1 MSISEQIAD
10 FTLQESWG
18 SVPESV
24 REHAKMMILDS
35 MGVAIAAYYQEHA
48 KAVRQ
53 VVLDLASKPEST
65 LWGTQKKASMVDAVL
80 ANAALIHG
88 LDYDDT
94 HVGSVVHPS
103 ASVVSTAF
111 TVGETT
117 GATGQEIL
125 DAIICGYEI
134 IIRLALAARGGF
146 HDRGFHCTGIVAPF
160 ASACVAA
167 KLLKMPKAVLVNA
180 LGICGS
186 QAAALQEFLHDGSWV
201 KKIHAGWAAHAGIY
215 ALLMAKNGLT
225 GPREVFEGKYGL
237 YATHIGSVE
246 GIGDAFDDL
255 GQRWRTSE
263 ISVKLYPVCHMIHS
277 FSDCIFELQSK
288 YGFTPKD
295 ITKVECR
302 IEKRCYHIVC
312 IPEQAK
318 KRPTSDYG
326 MRFSLPY
333 IVAMSLL
340 KGKIS
345 PLEID
350 EKYLS
355 EPEVLELI
363 DKVECLEDETVKNVG
378 HFPGWVEITLHDGSK
393 YRWQQEYE
401 KGAAEYPIASADI
414 ITKYKNNASAYL
426 QSEQVGILLQQ
437 IQQLE
442 QLPGVSSLL
451 NLMVME

>member
-1 MSISEQIAD
+1 MSISEQIAEYALKD
-10 FTLQESWG
+10 SWDT
-18 SVPESV
+18 VPESV
-24 REHAKMMILDS
+24 RAHAKMMIADS
-35 MGVAIAAYYQEHA
+35 MGVAIAAYSQEHA

-53 VVLDLASKPEST
+53 VALNLASKPEST
-65 LWGTQKKASMVDAVL
+65 IWGTRKQVSMVDAVL

-94 HVGSVVHPS
+94 HVESVVHPS

-117 GATGQEIL
+117 GATGQEML

-167 KLLKMPKAVLVNA
+167 KLLKMPKTVLVNA

-215 ALLMAKNGLT
+215 ALLMAQNGLT
-225 GPREVFEGKYGL
+225 GPREVLEGKYGL
-237 YATHIGSVE
+237 YATHIGSADGV
-246 GIGDAFDDL
+246 GSVFTDL

-277 FSDCIFELQSK
+277 FSDCVFELQSQH
-288 YGFTPKD
+288 GFTPQD
-295 ITKVECR
+295 IAKVECR
-302 IEKRCYHIVC
+302 IEKRCYNIVC
-312 IPEQAK
+312 VPEQAK

-333 IVAMSLL
+333 IVAMSIL

-345 PLEID
+345 PLEVD

-355 EPEVLELI
+355 DPEVLGLI
-363 DKVECLEDETVKNVG
+363 DKVECLEDETVKNAG
-378 HFPGWVEITLHDGSK
+378 HFPGWVEITLYNGST
-393 YRWQQEYE
+393 YRWRQEYE
-401 KGAAEYPIASADI
+401 KGAAEHPIAASDI

-426 QSEQVGILLQQ
+426 NSEQADTLFKQILR
-437 IQQLE
+437 LE
-442 QLPGVSSLL
+442 QLPGISFLL